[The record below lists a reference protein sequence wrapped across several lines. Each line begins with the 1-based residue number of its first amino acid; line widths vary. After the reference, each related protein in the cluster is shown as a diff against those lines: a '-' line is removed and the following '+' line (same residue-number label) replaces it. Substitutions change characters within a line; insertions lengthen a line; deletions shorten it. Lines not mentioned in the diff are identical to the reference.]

1 MHIQYDFTNQRTLFI
16 VYFYLIPVPAPSAD
30 PASATAES
38 DQADTMARLGPYLAL
53 VACIGVACLAGAAF
67 ADGPPKASPRRADI
81 PLIKCALCERLATKA
96 WRSGRALLKTSTP
109 AKRVD
114 ELAVVELIEKLGT
127 PWRPEGEWL
136 TQLDIV
142 REGKA
147 LALVDKDQVRTNC
160 GADVVALMNLP
171 TFRAQFSSIFVNCQI
186 GECNTTCKTLAA
198 AAEDILGSHDTDIA
212 EMIYVVRGA
221 ELFRMADALEEA
233 RGGRDW
239 NVY

>member
-1 MHIQYDFTNQRTLFI
+1 
-16 VYFYLIPVPAPSAD
+16 
-30 PASATAES
+30 
-38 DQADTMARLGPYLAL
+38 MARLGPYLAL
-53 VACIGVACLAGAAF
+53 VACIGVACLEGAAF

-147 LALVDKDQVRTNC
+147 LALVDKEQVRTDSEADLIALMLLSDDQGSLVKHVCQLPGGRVQHDLQDPGCRGGGHPGLARHRHCRDDLC
-160 GADVVALMNLP
+160 GAWSGA
-171 TFRAQFSSIFVNCQI
+171 FS
-186 GECNTTCKTLAA
+186 
-198 AAEDILGSHDTDIA
+198 D
-212 EMIYVVRGA
+212 
-221 ELFRMADALEEA
+221 
-233 RGGRDW
+233 GGCSQRSA
-239 NVY
+239 

>member
-1 MHIQYDFTNQRTLFI
+1 
-16 VYFYLIPVPAPSAD
+16 
-30 PASATAES
+30 
-38 DQADTMARLGPYLAL
+38 MARLGPYLAL
-53 VACIGVACLAGAAF
+53 VACIGVACLEGAAF